1 MNAPEQVQTVLA
13 TALTRQFGKRL
24 VDYVDLRPVTPWY
37 RFHFDDGRRF
47 DYGGSIEETLAEI
60 ARFEPADQAG
70 YLRLLEHSRKI
81 FSKGFTE
88 LADRPFLRL
97 RDMLRVA
104 PALLRLRNHR
114 SVYQMVASYLRSEPL
129 RQAFSIQPLLVGG
142 NPFDTTSI
150 YSLIHYLERQWGVHY
165 PIGGTGALVRA
176 LGQLLREQGVFVRLD
191 TTVERVE
198 VTEGRASG
206 VALAG
211 GARLPA
217 EIVVANADA
226 PFLYRHMVDRAH
238 RRTWTDRRLERLRYS
253 MGLFVL
259 YFGTTRRY
267 PDVAHHTIVMG
278 PRFRGLLD
286 DVFHHGVL
294 AEDMSL
300 YLHRP
305 TSTDPGMA
313 PPGCDAWYV
322 LVPVPNSRDA
332 VRVAW
337 QEGQEGIDWARIGP
351 LFQERVLRRLEETV
365 LPGLSGCV
373 TEAFHVTPD
382 DFRSRFLSLHGT
394 GFSVQPLLSQSAWF
408 RFHNRSEDVANLY
421 LVGAGTH
428 PGAGMPGVLCSAK
441 VLDRIVPPAAS
452 VAREATA

>member
-1 MNAPEQVQTVLA
+1 
-13 TALTRQFGKRL
+13 
-24 VDYVDLRPVTPWY
+24 
-37 RFHFDDGRRF
+37 
-47 DYGGSIEETLAEI
+47 
-60 ARFEPADQAG
+60 
-70 YLRLLEHSRKI
+70 
-81 FSKGFTE
+81 
-88 LADRPFLRL
+88 
-97 RDMLRVA
+97 
-104 PALLRLRNHR
+104 
-114 SVYQMVASYLRSEPL
+114 
-129 RQAFSIQPLLVGG
+129 
-142 NPFDTTSI
+142 
-150 YSLIHYLERQWGVHY
+150 
-165 PIGGTGALVRA
+165 
-176 LGQLLREQGVFVRLD
+176 
-191 TTVERVE
+191 
-198 VTEGRASG
+198 
-206 VALAG
+206 
-211 GARLPA
+211 
-217 EIVVANADA
+217 
-226 PFLYRHMVDRAH
+226 
-238 RRTWTDRRLERLRYS
+238 
-253 MGLFVL
+253 
-259 YFGTTRRY
+259 
-267 PDVAHHTIVMG
+267 
-278 PRFRGLLD
+278 
-286 DVFHHGVL
+286 
-294 AEDMSL
+294 
-300 YLHRP
+300 
-305 TSTDPGMA
+305 MA